1 MGVVCTLV
9 DVNTSDQEEVV
20 SRRTVLLA
28 TALLLRLTNIGT
40 NSVVANLVWG
50 GAGVQGVLGTLVN
63 IVTNVDQGVV
73 LETHR
78 TNVSLGSLCGLCGL
92 R

>member
-28 TALLLRLTNIGT
+28 TALLLSLTNIGT

-78 TNVSLGSLCGLCGL
+78 TNISLCGLCGL

>member
-9 DVNTSDQEEVV
+9 DVNTSDEEEVV
-20 SRRTVLLA
+20 ARWTFLLA
-28 TALLLRLTNIGT
+28 TAGLLRLTNIGT

-78 TNVSLGSLCGLCGL
+78 TNVSLCDLCGL